1 MPLVPWSSTV
11 FSGDATRE
19 VSRRLLEKRVKVAL
33 RWSRLT
39 AAPPLTVSAA
49 EIDEGL
55 AAIDY
60 ALDAADEFTG
70 E

>member
-1 MPLVPWSSTV
+1 M
-11 FSGDATRE
+11 G
-19 VSRRLLEKRVKVAL
+19 VAL

-39 AAPPLTVSAA
+39 AAPPLTISVA

-60 ALDAADEFTG
+60 ALNAADDFTAA
-70 E
+70 